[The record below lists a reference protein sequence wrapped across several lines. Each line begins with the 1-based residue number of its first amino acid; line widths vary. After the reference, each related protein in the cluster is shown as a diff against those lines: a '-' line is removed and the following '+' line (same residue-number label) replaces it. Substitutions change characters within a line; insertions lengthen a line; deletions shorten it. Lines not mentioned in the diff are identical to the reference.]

1 MVTATNAAGAQTSQT
16 ISVTVTGV
24 NDAPVATTPAELYN
38 AVAGTDLTCE
48 PLAFPSATRTGAQ
61 HRDRDLVGWRGHH
74 HHCGRRQRRIR
85 HHRQRYRHGNVL
97 GYDRSDKRAAQFLS
111 TVAITTTRLPSSST
125 TLTVTIDDNG
135 NNGGSALSGSAST
148 RIDIAPGLGYLDW
161 SHVIDPYA
169 ATNEGTSATWIVP
182 NSDGLT
188 STVFNGGGFTYDP
201 TSHLPTGGGIGS
213 ISLVDNSTGN
223 VLQTITGMSLSLG
236 DFGNYIARE
245 EAIESK
251 IDWSC
256 DPDGSNLA
264 VELYFHRY
272 SLCQHRRHLYRY
284 HRHRICAVRIATLG
298 NGDLG

>member
-38 AVAGTDLTCE
+38 AVAGTDLN
-48 PLAFPSATRTGAQ
+48 L
-61 HRDRDLVGWRGHH
+61 
-74 HHCGRRQRRIR
+74 
-85 HHRQRYRHGNVL
+85 
-97 GYDRSDKRAAQFLS
+97 RAAGLS
-111 TVAITTTRLPSSST
+111 VSDADRGDGIATATLSVGEGIITIAAGDSGVSNIIGNGTGTVTFSGTIAQINALLNTSTGTVVYNDNATSPSSST

-223 VLQTITGMSLSLG
+223 VLQTITGVKPFARRFRQLHRPRGG
-236 DFGNYIARE
+236 D
-245 EAIESK
+245 
-251 IDWSC
+251 
-256 DPDGSNLA
+256 
-264 VELYFHRY
+264 
-272 SLCQHRRHLYRY
+272 
-284 HRHRICAVRIATLG
+284 
-298 NGDLG
+298 